1 MQVSDFKK
9 RAFKMF
15 LLGFKQM
22 RDPYYQGFAAQV
34 SFYLMLSIVPI
45 LLLLTQVLGLFNLT
59 VERAMQVFEMYT
71 GRSVSGWMHNMFNFR
86 YVGFGNIVFIA
97 IALWAGSRA
106 SFAIMRITNYTLTEG
121 QSTGRNYFI
130 ERIRS
135 IETIIITILTVTFS
149 LLILAYGKIILE
161 FVIELFRIND
171 SGKYVDSIWL
181 WLRWVLGFALYF
193 LMVSFNYYIL
203 PTERMKFRE
212 VIPGSI
218 FASAGMMIVTIVYSK
233 YARSMA
239 DYDLLYG
246 ALSSV
251 VGIMFWFYLLSWVL
265 CLGVLCNKVW
275 AETSP
280 ESDG

>member
-1 MQVSDFKK
+1 
-9 RAFKMF
+9 
-15 LLGFKQM
+15 
-22 RDPYYQGFAAQV
+22 
-34 SFYLMLSIVPI
+34 
-45 LLLLTQVLGLFNLT
+45 
-59 VERAMQVFEMYT
+59 
-71 GRSVSGWMHNMFNFR
+71 MFNFR
-86 YVGFGNIVFIA
+86 YIGFGNIVFIA

-149 LLILAYGKIILE
+149 LLILAYGKVILE

-171 SGKYVDSIWL
+171 SEKYVDSIWL

-203 PTERMKFRE
+203 PTERIKFRQ

-218 FASAGMMIVTIVYSK
+218 FAAVGMMIVTAVYSK
-233 YARSMA
+233 YASTMA

-275 AETSP
+275 AETS
-280 ESDG
+280 ESNDE